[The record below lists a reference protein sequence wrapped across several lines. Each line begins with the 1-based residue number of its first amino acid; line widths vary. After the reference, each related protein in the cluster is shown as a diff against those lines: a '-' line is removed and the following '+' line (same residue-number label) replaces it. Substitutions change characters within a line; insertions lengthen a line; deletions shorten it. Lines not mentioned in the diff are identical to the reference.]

1 MNDDEP
7 LDFLSKVFCFVL
19 GSDYDKWKK
28 FFVSSLKGR
37 TNLNR
42 EILLYAAY
50 DMVKNFSI
58 AFFLMNFLMGNELH
72 KILLTAMFKICKQLS
87 T

>member
-19 GSDYDKWKK
+19 GSDYNKWKN

-37 TNLNR
+37 TNLK
-42 EILLYAAY
+42 
-50 DMVKNFSI
+50 V
-58 AFFLMNFLMGNELH
+58 ELTLIERVCCMPH
-72 KILLTAMFKICKQLS
+72 IIW
-87 T
+87 